1 MLDIADEAIGSRGVY
16 STLLIEDYRLIND
29 RHLAKKKSSYMTG
42 KIKWNT
48 HVSQYDLNKFKP
60 NKARPWHS

>member
-29 RHLAKKKSSYMTG
+29 RHLAKKRVVTWQEKSSEILTSVNM
-42 KIKWNT
+42 I
-48 HVSQYDLNKFKP
+48 
-60 NKARPWHS
+60 